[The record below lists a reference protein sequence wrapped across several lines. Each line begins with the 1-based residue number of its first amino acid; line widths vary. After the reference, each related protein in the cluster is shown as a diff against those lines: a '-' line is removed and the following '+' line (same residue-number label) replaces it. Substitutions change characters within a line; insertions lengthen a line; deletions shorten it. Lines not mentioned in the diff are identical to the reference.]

1 MNVKELLKKCQR
13 DRTAVLATNFYNFE
27 TLTAVMQ
34 AAQRMQAPVLLQLT
48 RSSKMTGKE
57 KEFARRAIA
66 DYGVEGWIHLDHG
79 GSVELVER
87 CLDAGF
93 DSVMI
98 DASERPFDENVSTT
112 RRVVELARS
121 YGVNVEAEL
130 GYVAK
135 LGQAQGGGFTTPEEA
150 ARFVE
155 ATGVDALAVAIGSA
169 HGFYK
174 QAPRL
179 DIERLAQIHAATDAA
194 LVLHGSSGIPH
205 DMVREAIANGIVKV
219 NLATEIKDNFMPK
232 SRGAGRGAALRKIPH
247 GRQQQGEIGEHNRAT
262 DRLRKAILDNPPNHP
277 ASDRQKRD
285 DSYPRTFVLRA
296 SQYLHPVVQRYPD
309 EIYYGYP
316 CIPTKKRCA
325 VNRHTAL
332 NTTSMD
338 QLAAKPEKSVWK
350 AAAS

>member
-48 RSSKMTGKE
+48 RSSIDYMGLE
-57 KEFARRAIA
+57 QAVGMGRRAIA

-112 RRVVELARS
+112 RR
-121 YGVNVEAEL
+121 
-130 GYVAK
+130 
-135 LGQAQGGGFTTPEEA
+135 
-150 ARFVE
+150 FVE

-174 QAPRL
+174 QTPRL

-219 NLATEIKDNFMPK
+219 NLATEIKDNFMRALK
-232 SRGAGRGAALRKIPH
+232 GVLLESEEIDLRKVFP
-247 GRQQQGEIGEHNRAT
+247 
-262 DRLRKAILDNPPNHP
+262 KAV
-277 ASDRQKRD
+277 A
-285 DSYPRTFVLRA
+285 
-296 SQYLHPVVQRYPD
+296 PVV
-309 EIYYGYP
+309 ELL
-316 CIPTKKRCA
+316 C
-325 VNRHTAL
+325 
-332 NTTSMD
+332 
-338 QLAAKPEKSVWK
+338 EKYRMVGSSKVK
-350 AAAS
+350 